1 MFATMRLTV
10 LGRRGATR
18 QPATLLRAP
27 LRALVVV
34 SSLVEVVEEEEEEE
48 GEGEW

>member
-1 MFATMRLTV
+1 MFATTRLTAR
-10 LGRRGATR
+10 GRRGATR

-34 SSLVEVVEEEEEEE
+34 SSLVEEVEEGEEEE
-48 GEGEW
+48 GEW